1 MNLHKIC
8 LANYGEKSTI
18 HEAADG
24 YLKKKLIMTVESSK
38 GSSGLSSV
46 SSNEEVSKVN
56 IRWFG
61 RCYWHMI
68 TRHSFAGRKSFVV

>member
-1 MNLHKIC
+1 MFSQLRREVHDSRGC
-8 LANYGEKSTI
+8 RWVF
-18 HEAADG
+18 
-24 YLKKKLIMTVESSK
+24 KKKLIMTVESSK

-68 TRHSFAGRKSFVV
+68 TRHSFAGGKSFVV